1 MEFITFVDHN
11 QVSYLQ
17 YTGNEAELQKLY
29 DLVYVADYAN
39 MSVDLSVR
47 FSDYEVDHMCSLS
60 YRNVKVNGTFKCP
73 PKEEVFGDTI
83 SKHFTK
89 SIEFVYMLVQ
99 DGAEW
104 EDIII
109 LLDKEEAIQASIK
122 FYTSRVEIFKKSSL
136 GYIPTY
142 AFYKAGNLQQTPV

>member
-1 MEFITFVDHN
+1 MEYVTFVDRN
-11 QVSYLQ
+11 RISYLQ

-29 DLVYVADYAN
+29 DLVCDADYKD
-39 MSVDLSVR
+39 MSMDLTR
-47 FSDYEVDHMCSLS
+47 KFSEYEVNHKCSLS
-60 YRNVKVNGTFKCP
+60 YDIMKLDGTFKCP
-73 PKEEVFGDTI
+73 PKEEVLGDTI
-83 SKHFTK
+83 SKYFTK
-89 SIEFVYMLVQ
+89 SVEFVYMLVQ

-109 LLDKEEAIQASIK
+109 ILDKEEAIQASIK

-142 AFYKAGNLQQTPV
+142 TYYKGGNYHG